1 MSEYGYLEV
10 FLRSLRFRD
19 NKSRLYVHPSVN
31 VLKFYVTVSFTLSGD
46 GVCETLFKHFF
57 VEI

>member
-10 FLRSLRFRD
+10 FLRSL
-19 NKSRLYVHPSVN
+19 LYVHPSVN

-46 GVCETLFKHFF
+46 GVCETLFKHFL
-57 VEI
+57 VEIKN